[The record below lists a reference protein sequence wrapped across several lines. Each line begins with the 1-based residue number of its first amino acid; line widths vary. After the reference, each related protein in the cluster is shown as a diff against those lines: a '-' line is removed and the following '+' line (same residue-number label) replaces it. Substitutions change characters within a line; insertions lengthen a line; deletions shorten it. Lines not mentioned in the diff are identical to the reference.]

1 MVVALIALGGALA
14 VSVFVNA
21 CFWVSRRK
29 DKRLIRQMQE
39 YNIRVGKEYDEAI
52 DDIRA
57 SLDHVR
63 GAYLGLLM
71 SVRSLD
77 FQNVSITKRDDKGR
91 FCGRVT
97 VQQILRGE
105 I

>member
-1 MVVALIALGGALA
+1 MAVALIVLGSALT
-14 VSVFVNA
+14 VSAFTNVCLV
-21 CFWVSRRK
+21 VSRRK

-52 DDIRA
+52 DDLRA
-57 SLDHVR
+57 ILDHVR
-63 GAYLGLLM
+63 GEYHRLLKTIHN
-71 SVRSLD
+71 LD
-77 FQNVSITKRDDKGR
+77 HKNVSVTKRDDKGR

>member
-1 MVVALIALGGALA
+1 MVVALIVLGGVLA
-14 VSVFVNA
+14 VSVLANA
-21 CFWVSRRK
+21 CLMVSRRK

-39 YNIRVGKEYDEAI
+39 YNIRVDKEYDEAI
-52 DDIRA
+52 DDLRA

-63 GAYLGLLM
+63 REYHRLLKAIYNFD
-71 SVRSLD
+71 RK
-77 FQNVSITKRDDKGR
+77 NVSITKRDDKGR